1 MVVRTRTLNGDLY
14 PPGTRTRFGDA
25 VPHAVV
31 YQLVETCQDHVQPGD
46 NMPFEVNR
54 TTKRGGVINS
64 DYDGGYFTATF
75 RDYAVDALTNGQ
87 LVSDYSFP
95 DALPDDD
102 YMSKAVQ
109 RTNPNK
115 PYVDIGMNILE
126 AGDCV
131 RLVHEWGKD
140 LMKWVKDQPV
150 RGYRRG
156 NGAFWVDAGKAN
168 LTYQFGIAPVLSD
181 LSKLV
186 NYRDQVDRRVKQI
199 KRLMGPTGLR
209 KTVELDNLSKT
220 INRQILW
227 QSADTWM
234 QSYVDV
240 ASAQRV
246 RGHCRWL
253 PDIDF
258 SSLSESSLEKM
269 ASRAVLGV
277 TLDFA
282 TLWEAMPWSWLI
294 DYCTNAGALISR
306 IRNIVPCSLESAMLI
321 KHSVTRYEI
330 PRMRLGQHEMSPG
343 HVIFERKQ
351 RYPVNMAFS
360 AHLPFL
366 SGSQMGILSSLA
378 VTKR

>member
-1 MVVRTRTLNGDLY
+1 MTVRTRTNNTGLY
-14 PPGTRTRFGDA
+14 PPGTRTRFGSA
-25 VPHAVV
+25 VAHGIV
-31 YQLVETCQDHVQPGD
+31 YQTAETCQDHVVTGD
-46 NMPFEVNR
+46 CMPFEVNR
-54 TTKRGGVINS
+54 TTNRGGVINS

-75 RDYAVDALTNGQ
+75 RDYACDALINGQ
-87 LVSDYSFP
+87 IVSDFLFP
-95 DALPDDD
+95 NALPDDD

-140 LMKWVKDQPV
+140 LMKWLKDQPV

-156 NGAFWVDAGKAN
+156 NGAFWEDAGKAN
-168 LTYQFGIAPVLSD
+168 LTYSFGIAPVLSD

-209 KTVELDNLSKT
+209 KTVELDSLSKT
-220 INRQILW
+220 QVKDIYW
-227 QSADTWM
+227 QTADTWL
-234 QSYVDV
+234 QSSVDV
-240 ASAQRV
+240 MSAQNI

-253 PDIDF
+253 PDVDF
-258 SSLSESSLEKM
+258 SSLPESSLEKM
-269 ASRAVLGV
+269 ASQAVLGV

-306 IRNIVPCSLESAMLI
+306 IRNIVPCSLETAMLI

-330 PRMRLGQHEMSPG
+330 PRLRAGQHEMSPG
-343 HVIFERKQ
+343 HVIIERKQ

-378 VTKR
+378 VTRR